1 MSMKINVLILDTDT
15 KLEVR
20 LTKEETC
27 KGILWTGFVEDY
39 EDEDYKISITVD
51 ENNLLKS
58 IKKGNRIIS
67 SENDIKEDFLTNLIA
82 IRSDELESNIIGI
95 EDGGEDGELEDE
107 EEPKPYDSEL
117 IRVETKPMGISYVF
131 DMMAGPQRDLDLSPD
146 FERNFV
152 WTDITQKSRLIESI
166 LLRIPLPVFYL
177 SQDNEG
183 VLQVVD
189 GVQRLTVIKNF
200 LSNEFKLKNL
210 EYLEDCEGCF
220 FNKPGSKNIDPK
232 YVRRI
237 KQSQLYFNII
247 DPQTPLKVKF
257 DIFKRINTG
266 GKPLNN
272 QEIRNCFANPRVR
285 GFLKDLSNSEEFMES
300 TGRSVSSIRM
310 SDQELVMRFLGFFYL
325 KILKRDKVEYKG
337 NMKQFL
343 DEILE
348 MLNSEKESK
357 LIEIKWAFLKSMR
370 IAHYLF
376 GEFAFRKCKPEHLK
390 PGTRK
395 QLVNKSLFVSLSVLL
410 SKYEFDEIRLKNNE
424 KCLILPLAEEL
435 EKNSNFNEG
444 ITIGTNDQKRIELTF
459 NTVENFLT
467 RNLRL

>member
-1 MSMKINVLILDTDT
+1 MKLNVQIIGSDT
-15 KLEVR
+15 KLEVK
-20 LTKEETC
+20 LAKKETD
-27 KGILWTGFVEDY
+27 KGILWTGFVEGY
-39 EDEDYKISITVD
+39 QDEDHKISIAVD
-51 ENNLLKS
+51 ENNQLKLV
-58 IKKGNRIIS
+58 KKGNRIIS
-67 SENDIKEDFLTNLIA
+67 SEKDLKEDFLTNIIE
-82 IRSDELESNIIGI
+82 IRSDELESDIIGI
-95 EDGGEDGELEDE
+95 EDGGEDREQEDE
-107 EEPKPYDSEL
+107 EEPKPYDPEL

-131 DMMAGPQRDLDLSPD
+131 DMMSGSQTDLDLSPD
-146 FERNFV
+146 FVRNFV

-189 GVQRLTVIKNF
+189 GVQRLTVIKKF

-220 FNKPGSKNIDPK
+220 FNKDNSKNLDQK

-237 KQSQLYFNII
+237 KQTQLYFNII

-285 GFLKDLSNSEEFMES
+285 TFLKELSNSDEFIES
-300 TGRSVSSIRM
+300 TGSSLSSIRM
-310 SDQELVMRFLGFFYL
+310 SDQELVMRFLGFYYL
-325 KILKRDKVEYKG
+325 KVLKSGKVEYKG

-343 DEILE
+343 DDVLE

-357 LIEIKWAFLKSMR
+357 LIEIKEAFLRSMKV
-370 IAHYLF
+370 AHYLF
-376 GEFAFRKCKPEHLK
+376 GEFAFRKCKPDK
-390 PGTRK
+390 IGSI
-395 QLVNKSLFVSLSVLL
+395 VIYSM
-410 SKYEFDEIRLKNNE
+410 
-424 KCLILPLAEEL
+424 LI
-435 EKNSNFNEG
+435 
-444 ITIGTNDQKRIELTF
+444 D
-459 NTVENFLT
+459 
-467 RNLRL
+467 

>member
-1 MSMKINVLILDTDT
+1 MKLNVQIIGSDT
-15 KLEVR
+15 KLEVK
-20 LTKEETC
+20 LAKEETDE
-27 KGILWTGFVEDY
+27 GILWTGFVEGY
-39 EDEDYKISITVD
+39 QDEDHKISIAVD
-51 ENNLLKS
+51 ENNQLKS

-67 SENDIKEDFLTNLIA
+67 SEKDLKEDFLTNIIE
-82 IRSDELESNIIGI
+82 IRSDELESDIIGI
-95 EDGGEDGELEDE
+95 EDGGEDSEQGNE
-107 EEPKPYDSEL
+107 EEPKPYDPEL

-131 DMMAGPQRDLDLSPD
+131 DMMSGSQTDLDLSPE

-183 VLQVVD
+183 ILQVVD
-189 GVQRLTVIKNF
+189 GVQRLTVIKMF

-220 FNKPGSKNIDPK
+220 FNKENSKNLDQK

-237 KQSQLYFNII
+237 KQTQLYFNII

-285 GFLKDLSNSEEFMES
+285 KFLKELSNSNEFIES
-300 TGRSVSSIRM
+300 TGSSLSSIRM
-310 SDQELVMRFLGFFYL
+310 SDQELVMRFLGFYYL
-325 KILKRDKVEYKG
+325 KVLKSEKVEYKG

-343 DEILE
+343 DDVLE

-357 LIEIKWAFLKSMR
+357 LIEIKEAFLRSMKV
-370 IAHYLF
+370 AHYLF

-390 PGTRK
+390 PGTKK

-410 SKYEFDEIRLKNNE
+410 SKYEFDKICLKNDEN
-424 KCLILPLAEEL
+424 CLTSIFAEEL
-435 EKNSNFNEG
+435 EKNSSFYEG
-444 ITIGTNDQKRIELTF
+444 ITVGTNDQKRIELTF
-459 NTVENFLT
+459 YTVENILN